1 MPLVV
6 KSPPASA
13 RDIKNMGSIP
23 GLGRSPGGGNGN
35 PIQYFC
41 LESPMGR
48 GAGGLQSMRLQRVR
62 HNCINL
68 AYTIGFIQGKTVL
81 SYDWDSG
88 TLSEQVKFNR
98 KKPGSASTLIGT
110 LSCKTSVTLLQ
121 K

>member
-6 KSPPASA
+6 KSPPANA
-13 RDIKNMGSIP
+13 RDIKDMGSIP

-48 GAGGLQSMRLQRVR
+48 GAGGLQSMRLQRVG
-62 HNCINL
+62 HNCSNL
-68 AYTIGFIQGKTVL
+68 AYTIVFIQGKTVL

-88 TLSEQVKFNR
+88 TLSEQVQFNR
-98 KKPGSASTLIGT
+98 KKPGSASTLIWE
-110 LSCKTSVTLLQ
+110 L
-121 K
+121 